1 MIFSAGV
8 HIIHASYPHH
18 LSNFMAHDVIQSW
31 YTYRKK
37 VGTYVHVICTTRY
50 RWIIIIFKKIIEVF
64 RDISNSIWIRHNNL
78 GIIKMKI
85 VFPIIIAVNWKIIF
99 TLGAVHKLRRHTG
112 GRGFSK
118 ISTLF
123 AHQKF
128 PKIQAGHWIHIYLWI
143 QKTNKKPYFGSIHD
157 GWWRPITSNN
167 VYHS

>member
-112 GRGFSK
+112 GWGFSK
-118 ISTLF
+118 IS
-123 AHQKF
+123 HQKF
-128 PKIQAGHWIHIYLWI
+128 PQIQAGHWIHIHLWI
-143 QKTNKKPYFGSIHD
+143 QKNKQKTIFRVNT
-157 GWWRPITSNN
+157 WRMMTT
-167 VYHS
+167 HH